1 MAGLRTAERVNE
13 LNNVPGPGFR
23 TVALRVMLTLFA
35 CGVFLAS
42 SASAQLL
49 ERTPIFLLAA
59 DELPKEML
67 RGANYRVKDTV
78 INDGLVNIY
87 ELETLYGPLK
97 VEGTAFLLKRI
108 SELRAL
114 HQIEQLRGTDVYLNA
129 LQHAVTSPFK
139 TAEELI
145 TDPAGTATEVA
156 NGIGR
161 FFSNVASSISGSA
174 PGTGSPHQGNVL
186 NYALGQA
193 SYKREF
199 AYQFGVDPY
208 TSYEPLQ
215 KGLNDIAWTA
225 TAGGLTVKAAVLAV
239 PGAAGT
245 LIGMAGTAGSLK
257 ALVRDKTP
265 NELARINQ
273 DKLWGMGV
281 PDPLVQLFMRNTYY
295 DLWEQTLLVGEL
307 AKMKGVKDRK
317 IFIESATAAEE
328 ESVAVFQRAQAQLI
342 GLYHDQTK
350 SVERFVDAGGVPL
363 LLTKSG
369 TIVGI
374 FPFDHVA
381 WTVRASLKEKAIST
395 ALQKMEGGRGKE
407 LLITGTIE
415 PYARKAF
422 EDRGWRVGDRIEER
436 LLKKLEP

>member
-1 MAGLRTAERVNE
+1 VI
-13 LNNVPGPGFR
+13 
-23 TVALRVMLTLFA
+23 LTLFA
-35 CGVFLAS
+35 CGVLLAS
-42 SASAQLL
+42 STSAQDL
-49 ERTPIFLLAA
+49 ERTPIYLLAS
-59 DELPKEML
+59 DELPKEIL
-67 RGANYRVKDTV
+67 RGANYRVKDSV

-97 VEGTAFLLKRI
+97 VEGTVFLLKRI

-114 HQIEQLRGTDVYLNA
+114 RQIEQLRGTDVYLNA
-129 LQHAVTSPFK
+129 LQHAATSPFK

-145 TDPAGTATEVA
+145 TDPAGTATDVA
-156 NGIGR
+156 DGIGR
-161 FFSNVASSISGSA
+161 FFSNVANSISGSS
-174 PGTGSPHQGNVL
+174 PGTSNPHQGNVL

-215 KGLNDIAWTA
+215 KGLNDLAWMA
-225 TAGGLTVKAAVLAV
+225 TAGGLTVKAAAMAV

-245 LIGMAGTAGSLK
+245 SLGMANTAGSLK

-273 DKLWGMGV
+273 GKLWGMGV
-281 PDPLVQLFMRNTYY
+281 PDPLVQVFMRNTYY

-307 AKMKGVKDRK
+307 ASMRGVKDRK
-317 IFIESATAAEE
+317 IFIEAATAADE
-328 ESVAVFQRAQAQLI
+328 ESVAVFQRAQAQLMS
-342 GLYHDQTK
+342 LYHDRTK
-350 SVERFVDAGGVPL
+350 SVERFVDASGIPL

-374 FPFDHVA
+374 FPFDHAA
-381 WTVRASLKEKAIST
+381 WTVRTLLKEKAIST
-395 ALQKMEGGRGKE
+395 ALQKMEGVRGRE
-407 LLITGTIE
+407 LLIMGAVE
-415 PYARKAF
+415 PHARKVF
-422 EDRGWRVGDRIEER
+422 EDRGWRVEDRIEQR
-436 LLKKLEP
+436 LLKKPGP

>member
-1 MAGLRTAERVNE
+1 
-13 LNNVPGPGFR
+13 
-23 TVALRVMLTLFA
+23 MLTLFA
-35 CGVFLAS
+35 CGAFLVS
-42 SASAQLL
+42 SASAQNL
-49 ERTPIFLLAA
+49 EWTPILLLAA
-59 DELPKEML
+59 DELSKEML
-67 RGANYRVKDTV
+67 RGANYRVKDRV

-87 ELETLYGPLK
+87 ELETLYGPLR

-108 SELRAL
+108 GELRVL
-114 HQIEQLRGTDVYLNA
+114 HQIEQLKGTDIYLKTLEQA
-129 LQHAVTSPFK
+129 ATSPLR

-145 TDPAGTATEVA
+145 TDPAGTATGVA

-161 FFSNVASSISGSA
+161 FFSNVTSSISRSVT
-174 PGTGSPHQGNVL
+174 GTGSPRQGNVL

-215 KGLNDIAWTA
+215 KGLNDLAWTA

-239 PGAAGT
+239 PGAAGAA
-245 LIGMAGTAGSLK
+245 IGMASTAGSLK
-257 ALVRDKTP
+257 ALVREKTP

-281 PDPLVQLFMRNTYY
+281 PDPLVHVFMRNTYY
-295 DLWEQTLLVGEL
+295 DPWEQTLLVGEL
-307 AKMKGVKDRK
+307 ANMTGVKDRR
-317 IFIESATAAEE
+317 IFIDAATAADE
-328 ESVAVFQRAQAQLI
+328 ESVVVFQRARAQLMA
-342 GLYHDQTK
+342 LYHDKTK
-350 SVERFVDAGGVPL
+350 SAERLVDADGVPL
-363 LLTKSG
+363 LLAKSG

-381 WTVRASLKEKAIST
+381 WTVRTLLKEKAIST
-395 ALQKMEGGRGKE
+395 ALQKMEGVRGKE
-407 LLITGTIE
+407 LLITGIVG
-415 PYARKAF
+415 PHARKVF
-422 EDRGWRVGDRIEER
+422 EDRGWRVEDRIGEK

>member
-1 MAGLRTAERVNE
+1 
-13 LNNVPGPGFR
+13 
-23 TVALRVMLTLFA
+23 
-35 CGVFLAS
+35 
-42 SASAQLL
+42 
-49 ERTPIFLLAA
+49 
-59 DELPKEML
+59 
-67 RGANYRVKDTV
+67 
-78 INDGLVNIY
+78 
-87 ELETLYGPLK
+87 
-97 VEGTAFLLKRI
+97 
-108 SELRAL
+108 
-114 HQIEQLRGTDVYLNA
+114 
-129 LQHAVTSPFK
+129 
-139 TAEELI
+139 
-145 TDPAGTATEVA
+145 
-156 NGIGR
+156 
-161 FFSNVASSISGSA
+161 
-174 PGTGSPHQGNVL
+174 
-186 NYALGQA
+186 
-193 SYKREF
+193 
-199 AYQFGVDPY
+199 
-208 TSYEPLQ
+208 
-215 KGLNDIAWTA
+215 
-225 TAGGLTVKAAVLAV
+225 
-239 PGAAGT
+239 
-245 LIGMAGTAGSLK
+245 
-257 ALVRDKTP
+257 
-265 NELARINQ
+265 
-273 DKLWGMGV
+273 
-281 PDPLVQLFMRNTYY
+281 MRNTYY

>member
-1 MAGLRTAERVNE
+1 VI
-13 LNNVPGPGFR
+13 
-23 TVALRVMLTLFA
+23 LTLFA

-42 SASAQLL
+42 SASAQDL
-49 ERTPIFLLAA
+49 ERTPISLLAA
-59 DELPKEML
+59 DELPKEIL
-67 RGANYRVKDTV
+67 RGGNYRVRDAV

-87 ELETLYGPLK
+87 DLETLYGPLR
-97 VEGTAFLLKRI
+97 VEGKALLLKRI
-108 SELRAL
+108 IELRAL
-114 HQIEQLRGTDVYLNA
+114 QQIEQLKGTDVYLNA
-129 LQHAVTSPFK
+129 LENAVTSPLK
-139 TAEELI
+139 TADELI
-145 TDPAGTATEVA
+145 TDPAGTASDIA
-156 NGIGR
+156 DGIGR
-161 FFSNVASSISGSA
+161 FFSNVASSISGST
-174 PGTGSPHQGNVL
+174 PRTGGSQQPNVVH
-186 NYALGQA
+186 YALGQA

-225 TAGGLTVKAAVLAV
+225 TAGGLTVKAAAMAV

-245 LIGMAGTAGSLK
+245 AIGMVNTAGSLK

-265 NELARINQ
+265 NELIRINQ

-281 PDPLVQLFMRNTYY
+281 PDPLVKVFMRNTYY

-317 IFIESATAAEE
+317 IFIEAATAADE
-328 ESVAVFQRAQAQLI
+328 ESVAVFQRAQAQWI

-395 ALQKMEGGRGKE
+395 ALQKMEGVRGKE
-407 LLITGTIE
+407 FLITGTIE

-436 LLKKLEP
+436 LLKKVEP

>member
-1 MAGLRTAERVNE
+1 MQFISNAIHGL
-13 LNNVPGPGFR
+13 
-23 TVALRVMLTLFA
+23 A
-35 CGVFLAS
+35 C
-42 SASAQLL
+42 
-49 ERTPIFLLAA
+49 
-59 DELPKEML
+59 
-67 RGANYRVKDTV
+67 
-78 INDGLVNIY
+78 
-87 ELETLYGPLK
+87 
-97 VEGTAFLLKRI
+97 
-108 SELRAL
+108 
-114 HQIEQLRGTDVYLNA
+114 DV
-129 LQHAVTSPFK
+129 
-139 TAEELI
+139 ELI
-145 TDPAGTATEVA
+145 RLWGFSCVF
-156 NGIGR
+156 GIGR
-161 FFSNVASSISGSA
+161 FFSNVSSSISRSVT
-174 PGTGSPHQGNVL
+174 GTQNPHQANVL

-193 SYKREF
+193 SYRREF

-215 KGLNDIAWTA
+215 KGLNDLAWTA

-239 PGAAGT
+239 PGAAGAA
-245 LIGMAGTAGSLK
+245 IGMASTAGSLK

-265 NELARINQ
+265 NELRRINQ

-281 PDPLVQLFMRNTYY
+281 PDPLVQVFMRNTYY

-307 AKMKGVKDRK
+307 ASMRGVKDRK
-317 IFIESATAAEE
+317 IFIEAATAADE
-328 ESVAVFQRAQAQLI
+328 ESVAVFQRAQAQWI

-395 ALQKMEGGRGKE
+395 ALQKMEGVRGKE
-407 LLITGTIE
+407 FLITGTIE

-422 EDRGWRVGDRIEER
+422 EDRGWRVGDRIGER
-436 LLKKLEP
+436 LLKKVEP

>member
-1 MAGLRTAERVNE
+1 V
-13 LNNVPGPGFR
+13 V
-23 TVALRVMLTLFA
+23 
-35 CGVFLAS
+35 
-42 SASAQLL
+42 
-49 ERTPIFLLAA
+49 
-59 DELPKEML
+59 
-67 RGANYRVKDTV
+67 
-78 INDGLVNIY
+78 
-87 ELETLYGPLK
+87 
-97 VEGTAFLLKRI
+97 
-108 SELRAL
+108 
-114 HQIEQLRGTDVYLNA
+114 
-129 LQHAVTSPFK
+129 
-139 TAEELI
+139 
-145 TDPAGTATEVA
+145 
-156 NGIGR
+156 
-161 FFSNVASSISGSA
+161 
-174 PGTGSPHQGNVL
+174 

-225 TAGGLTVKAAVLAV
+225 TAGGLTVKAAAMAV

-245 LIGMAGTAGSLK
+245 AIGMANTAGSLK

-265 NELARINQ
+265 SELARINQ

-281 PDPLVQLFMRNTYY
+281 PDPLVQVFMRNPYY

-317 IFIESATAAEE
+317 IFIEAATAADE

-395 ALQKMEGGRGKE
+395 ALQKMEGVRGKE
-407 LLITGTIE
+407 FLITGTIE
-415 PYARKAF
+415 PYARKVF
-422 EDRGWRVGDRIEER
+422 EDRGWRVEDRIQER

>member
-1 MAGLRTAERVNE
+1 
-13 LNNVPGPGFR
+13 
-23 TVALRVMLTLFA
+23 LTLFA
-35 CGVFLAS
+35 CGAFLAS
-42 SASAQLL
+42 SASAQDL
-49 ERTPIFLLAA
+49 ERTPIYLLAA
-59 DELPKEML
+59 DELPKEL
-67 RGANYRVKDTV
+67 LKGANYRVKDGV

-87 ELETLYGPLK
+87 ELQTLYGSLK
-97 VEGTAFLLKRI
+97 VESTVFLLKRI

-114 HQIEQLRGTDVYLNA
+114 RQIEQLRGTDVYLNA
-129 LQHAVTSPFK
+129 LQHAVMSPFK

-145 TDPAGTATEVA
+145 TDPAGTASDVA
-156 NGIGR
+156 DGIGR
-161 FFSNVASSISGSA
+161 FFSNVASSISGST
-174 PGTGSPHQGNVL
+174 PGMDNPNQGNVF

-208 TSYEPLQ
+208 TSYQPLQ

-245 LIGMAGTAGSLK
+245 MIGMAGTAGSLK

-265 NELARINQ
+265 NELRRINQ

-281 PDPLVQLFMRNTYY
+281 PDPLVQVFMRNTYY

-307 AKMKGVKDRK
+307 ASMRGVKDRK
-317 IFIESATAAEE
+317 IFIEAATAADE
-328 ESVAVFQRAQAQLI
+328 ESVAVFQRAQAQWI

-395 ALQKMEGGRGKE
+395 ALQKMEGVRGKE
-407 LLITGTIE
+407 FLITGTIE

-422 EDRGWRVGDRIEER
+422 EDRGWRVGDRIGER
-436 LLKKLEP
+436 LLKKVEP

>member
-1 MAGLRTAERVNE
+1 MAGLCTAERVNE
-13 LNNVPGPGFR
+13 SDNVPGPSSR
-23 TVALRVMLTLFA
+23 TVALRVMLILFA
-35 CGVFLAS
+35 CGSFLAS
-42 SASAQLL
+42 SASAQIL
-49 ERTPIFLLAA
+49 ERTPIVLLAA
-59 DELPKEML
+59 DELPKEL
-67 RGANYRVKDTV
+67 LKGANYRVKEAVT
-78 INDGLVNIY
+78 NDGLVNIY

-97 VEGTAFLLKRI
+97 VEGTVFLIKRI

-114 HQIEQLRGTDVYLNA
+114 QQIEQLKGTDVYLNA
-129 LQHAVTSPFK
+129 LQHAVTSPLK

-145 TDPAGTATEVA
+145 TDPAGAATDVTS
-156 NGIGR
+156 GIGR
-161 FFSNVASSISGSA
+161 FFSNVASSISGST
-174 PGTGSPHQGNVL
+174 PGTNGPNQGNVL

-215 KGLNDIAWTA
+215 KGLNDVAWTA

-245 LIGMAGTAGSLK
+245 AIGMANTAGSLK

-281 PDPLVQLFMRNTYY
+281 PDPLVQVFMRNTYY

-317 IFIESATAAEE
+317 IFIEAATAADE
-328 ESVAVFQRAQAQLI
+328 ESMAVFQRAQAQLM
-342 GLYHDQTK
+342 GLYHDKTK
-350 SVERFVDAGGVPL
+350 SVERFVDADGVPL
-363 LLTKSG
+363 LLTNNG

-374 FPFDHVA
+374 FAFDHVA
-381 WTVRASLKEKAIST
+381 WTVRASMKEKAIST
-395 ALQKMEGGRGKE
+395 ALQKMEGVRGKE
-407 LLITGTIE
+407 LLITGTVV
-415 PYARKAF
+415 PHARKVF
-422 EDRGWRVGDRIEER
+422 EDRGWRVGDRIQER
-436 LLKKLEP
+436 LVKKVEP